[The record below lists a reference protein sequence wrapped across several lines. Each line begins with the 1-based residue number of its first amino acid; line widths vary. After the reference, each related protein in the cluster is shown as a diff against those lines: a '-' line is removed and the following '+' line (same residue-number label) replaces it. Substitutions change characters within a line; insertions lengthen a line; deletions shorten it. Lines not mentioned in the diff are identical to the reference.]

1 MFLNR
6 LCTASD
12 PCVVEW
18 KVSLEMMGDLC
29 IMLN

>member
-18 KVSLEMMGDLC
+18 KLEMMGDLC